1 MCSTCVNN
9 ETTCTPMLTE
19 LLLRAGMSHVVGAVE
34 RPVLLSHRAEFP
46 PVHHLSFCP
55 CCWMLMLFFL
65 CCLSCCA
72 VAAAAAY
79 YHTPVTRNDAAGYFL
94 VAANP
99 VVVLRTRHGSFR
111 IGFALYIDQ

>member
-72 VAAAAAY
+72 AAAY
-79 YHTPVTRNDAAGYFL
+79 YHTPSHETMQQATFWSRQILWLCFEPGTA
-94 VAANP
+94 
-99 VVVLRTRHGSFR
+99 R
-111 IGFALYIDQ
+111 FALALLCT